1 MKITPLVAYDV
12 GVHIGDGNMYSN
24 NRTFR
29 ITYSGNLTNEKEY
42 YKNFLLNVI
51 KKAYKHYD
59 VNPIYIER
67 FEDNTVLIVVNS
79 KELVEFKQKVFN
91 LPCGPKDEIE
101 IPKQILKDL
110 NLLKWCMRGIGD
122 TDVSLS
128 FKKNKKGINTEPRL
142 ELYTKSEKLIN
153 NLKQVLTRFKFT
165 FSIEEKVGNYCGFM
179 LRLYGKKNLENWL
192 KTFGFSNPWIK
203 LKIKIW
209 KKLGYF
215 PINKTYPELIRFGF
229 A

>member
-1 MKITPLVAYDV
+1 MKITTLVAYDV
-12 GVHIGDGNMYSN
+12 GVHIGDGNMYSK

-29 ITYSGNLTNEKEY
+29 VTYSGNLTNEKEY
-42 YKNFLLNVI
+42 YQNFLLKVI
-51 KKAYKHYD
+51 KEAYKQYD
-59 VNPIYIER
+59 VNPIYVER
-67 FEDNTVLIVVNS
+67 PEDNTVLILVNS
-79 KELVEFKQKVFN
+79 KELVEFKQKILK

-142 ELYTKSEKLIN
+142 ELYTKSKKLIK
-153 NLKQVLTRFKFT
+153 NLKQVLTQFKFT
-165 FSIEEKVGNYCGFM
+165 FSIEEKVGNYHGFM

-192 KTFGFSNPWIK
+192 KNFGFSNHWIK

-209 KKLGYF
+209 RKLGFF
-215 PINKTYPELIRFGF
+215 PINKTYSELKRFEI